1 MTTVHNTRVI
11 ITKAILWLLVGAATA
26 VAISRYAR
34 GLGATTALTDAT
46 PWGLWIG
53 FDVLSGVA
61 LAAGGFVLA
70 ATVYIFHLD
79 RYHGLVRPAVLTAFL
94 GYIAVALGLLADLG
108 RPWNIWRM
116 IVFWQPTSPLFEVGW
131 CVMLYLAVLALEFVP
146 VVFEGLRWVKAL
158 RFMRHLTLA
167 LVIAGIGLSTLHQS
181 SLGTLFLLAQD
192 RMHPLWY
199 SPILPLLFFVSA
211 VGLGLMMV
219 ATEST
224 VTSWLY
230 RREGEWPVLRGLTRA
245 AAVVLAIYFLLR
257 TGDLVFRGQFGH
269 LLSSGW
275 LSVLFIVE
283 IGLSVV
289 IPFVLFTL
297 PGTRGTR
304 WAVTVGSFSGVAGFV
319 LHRADVGGIT
329 HMAATGQLYLP
340 ALTEILISVGLVSA
354 MALIFL
360 FFVERFPVWEEA
372 PPVPEHFTPPI
383 TDPVTG
389 TYFGG
394 QWFGRAQLAGAA
406 WVLGVVL
413 GVVVLEATTHDGKLP
428 NEVPIHTPRSVAS
441 LRVERDGRQT
451 SQLILLGP
459 VEVAT
464 EIPDGL
470 TTGLLIDGDRR
481 GRAVLFD
488 HEGHRHRLGGEAS
501 CSRCH
506 HRNLLLDRGTPC
518 SVCHADMYRC
528 TDIFSHQD
536 HVAALGA
543 NDSCKRCHKD
553 PAVGKMRANATPCP
567 ECHASEI
574 TDCYTEERQPCV
586 SHSHVGDVDCSGC
599 HDFDSTA
606 SHRNG
611 DWHRERCGIA
621 PGYRLAMHR
630 MCIEC
635 HCVEELKMGVD
646 EPYLKRCSCC
656 HRSAAS
662 EVEVNPD
669 LMAGNLSPAGGS
681 SSNDHG

>member
-1 MTTVHNTRVI
+1 VTTVHNTRVI

-61 LAAGGFVLA
+61 LAAGGFVIA

-94 GYIAVALGLLADLG
+94 GYVAVALGLLADLG

-116 IVFWQPTSPLFEVGW
+116 ILFWQPTSPLFEVGW
-131 CVMLYLAVLALEFVP
+131 CVMLYLTVLALEFVP
-146 VVFEGLRWVKAL
+146 VVFEGLHWMRAL
-158 RFMRHLTLA
+158 RIMRHLTLA

-211 VGLGLMMV
+211 VALGLMMV

-245 AAVVLAIYFLLR
+245 AAVILAIYFLLR
-257 TGDLVFRGQFGH
+257 IGDLVLRGQIGH

-275 LSVLFIVE
+275 LTVLFIVE
-283 IGLSVV
+283 IGLSVL

-329 HMAATGQLYLP
+329 HMAVTGQLYLP

-354 MALIFL
+354 MVLVFL
-360 FFVERFPVWEEA
+360 CFVERFPVWEEP

-406 WVLGVVL
+406 WVFGVVL
-413 GVVVLEATTHDGKLP
+413 GVAVLEATTHNGKLP
-428 NEVPIHTPRSVAS
+428 NEVPIHAPRAVAA
-441 LRVERDGRQT
+441 LRVERGGLQT
-451 SQLILLGP
+451 SQLIRLETAEAASELP
-459 VEVAT
+459 V
-464 EIPDGL
+464 GF
-470 TTGLLIDGDRR
+470 TTGILIDGDRR
-481 GRAVLFD
+481 GRSVLFD
-488 HEGHRHRLGGEAS
+488 HDGHRLRLGGEAS
-501 CSRCH
+501 CGRCH
-506 HRNLLLDRGTPC
+506 HRNLRLDRATPC

-528 TDIFSHQD
+528 TDTFSHQD

-543 NDSCKRCHKD
+543 NDSCGRCHED
-553 PAVGKMRANATPCP
+553 PAVGKTRVTSTPCL
-567 ECHASEI
+567 ECHASDI
-574 TDCYTEERQPCV
+574 IDCFTEERHPCV
-586 SHSHVGDVDCSGC
+586 SQSHVGDVGCSGC
-599 HDFDSTA
+599 HDFDPTA
-606 SHRNG
+606 SLHDG
-611 DWHRERCGIA
+611 DWHRQRCGIA

-630 MCIEC
+630 LCIGC
-635 HCVEELKMGVD
+635 HCVEESERGTD
-646 EPYLKRCSCC
+646 EPYLSRCSCC
-656 HRSAAS
+656 HRNSAS
-662 EVEVNPD
+662 EVEVTTD
-669 LMAGNLSPAGGS
+669 LVARHLSPAGRS
-681 SSNDHG
+681 SLNDHG

>member
-1 MTTVHNTRVI
+1 VTTVYNTRVI
-11 ITKAILWLLVGAATA
+11 ITKAVLWLLVGAATA
-26 VAISRYAR
+26 VAVSRYVR

-61 LAAGGFVLA
+61 LAAGGFVIA

-94 GYIAVALGLLADLG
+94 GYVAVALGLLADLG

-116 IVFWQPTSPLFEVGW
+116 IIFWQPESPLFEVGW
-131 CVMLYLAVLALEFVP
+131 CVMLYLTVLALEFVP
-146 VVFEGLRWVKAL
+146 VIFEGLHWMRPL
-158 RFMRHLTLA
+158 RIMRHLTLV

-230 RREGEWPVLRGLTRA
+230 HREGEWPILRGLTRA
-245 AAVVLAIYFLLR
+245 ASIVLLVYCALR
-257 TGDLVFRGQFGH
+257 IGDLAVRGQLGH
-269 LLSSGW
+269 LLESGW
-275 LSVLFIVE
+275 LSFLFIVE
-283 IGLSVV
+283 LGLSVV
-289 IPFVLFTL
+289 IPIVLFTL
-297 PGTRGTR
+297 PWTRGTR

-329 HMAATGQLYLP
+329 HMAVTGQLYLP

-354 MALIFL
+354 MALVFL
-360 FFVERFPVWEEA
+360 FFVERFPVWEEQ
-372 PPVPEHFTPPI
+372 PPLPEHFTPPI

-413 GVVVLEATTHDGKLP
+413 GVAVLETTTHGGELP
-428 NEVPIHTPRSVAS
+428 NEVAVRAPRAVAA
-441 LRVERDGRQT
+441 LRIEEDGKPSSR
-451 SQLILLGP
+451 LVLLEMA
-459 VEVAT
+459 EVAADFP
-464 EIPDGL
+464 EGL
-470 TTGLLIDGDRR
+470 TTGLLIDGDRQ

-488 HEGHRHRLGGEAS
+488 HDGHQQRLGGEAS
-501 CSRCH
+501 CGRCH
-506 HRNLLLDRGTPC
+506 HRNLPLDRGTPC
-518 SVCHADMYRC
+518 TVCHSDMYRC
-528 TDIFSHQD
+528 TDIFDHQE
-536 HVAALGA
+536 HVATLGA
-543 NDSCKRCHKD
+543 NESCQRCHRD
-553 PAVGKMRANATPCP
+553 PAVGKARATATPCL
-567 ECHASEI
+567 ECHASDI
-574 TDCYTEERQPCV
+574 IDCFTEERHPCV
-586 SHSHVGDVDCSGC
+586 SHSHVGDTDCSGC
-599 HDFDSTA
+599 HDFDPAATV
-606 SHRNG
+606 R
-611 DWHRERCGIA
+611 DDTWHRQRCGVA

-630 MCIEC
+630 LCIDC
-635 HCVEELKMGVD
+635 HCVEESEAGAQQ
-646 EPYLKRCSCC
+646 PYLSRCSCC
-656 HRSAAS
+656 HGHSGS
-662 EVEVNPD
+662 EIDVEPE
-669 LMAGNLSPAGGS
+669 LMVQHGS
-681 SSNDHG
+681 QETGKSTNDHG